1 MTIIKSFAV
10 GNGDTFYIDHYSD
23 NFTIIDCYLYED
35 DRDRIVDEIKKLS
48 KNKGIIRFISTH
60 PDEDHFFGLE
70 YLDQKLGISNFY
82 CVKNEATKAEVT
94 TDFEKYCELRDSD
107 KAFHIEKGVS
117 RKWMNMSDSE
127 RGSSGINILWP
138 DPNNEEFKNQLAKAK
153 NGESPNNISAIIK
166 YSLQDGV
173 DALWMGD
180 LETDFMEK
188 IKDEVNWS
196 QVDILFAPHHG
207 RKSGQVPKEI
217 LELLNPK
224 MIVIGE
230 APSEHIHYYTDYNTI
245 TQNLA
250 GDITFDCLTKKIRVY
265 VSNEGYNLPY
275 LEKEDNITDENYV
288 GTINL

>member
-10 GNGDTFYIDHYSD
+10 GNGDTFYIKHNSD

-35 DRDRIVDEIKKLS
+35 DRDRIVDEIKTLS
-48 KNKGIIRFISTH
+48 KDKGIIRFISTH

-107 KAFHIEKGVS
+107 KAFYIEKGVS
-117 RKWMNMSDSE
+117 RKWMNITDDV

-138 DPNNEEFKNQLAKAK
+138 DPKNEDFKNQLAKAK

-166 YSLQDGV
+166 YSLQNGV

-188 IKDEVNWS
+188 IKDEVDWS

-217 LELLNPK
+217 LEILNPK

-250 GDITFDCLTKKIRVY
+250 GDITFDCLTQKVRVY
-265 VSNEGYNLPY
+265 ASNEGYNLPY
-275 LEKEDNITDENYV
+275 LEKEETISDENYI
-288 GTINL
+288 GTIFL